1 MKKIIGRTDLIDF
14 PELDLWNIGAK
25 IDSGAYTSAIHC
37 SEIIEEHDALKCTFS
52 SKKHPNFNSKNIV
65 FKTFSRTVVKSSNG
79 QKEQRYKIKTK
90 AVLFGK
96 TYTIYLTLTTR
107 DNMKYP
113 VLIGR
118 QFLSKKFLIDVDAV
132 NESYKN
138 KLK

>member
-90 AVLFGK
+90 TVLFGK